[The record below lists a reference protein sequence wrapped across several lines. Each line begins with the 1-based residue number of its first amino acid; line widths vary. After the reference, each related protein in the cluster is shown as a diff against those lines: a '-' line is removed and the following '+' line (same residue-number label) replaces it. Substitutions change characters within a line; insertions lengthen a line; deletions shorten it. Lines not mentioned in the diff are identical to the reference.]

1 MFAHKEVSHKLCG
14 PTCSENTRRLLAWV
28 YCERC
33 LHILNAFW
41 AYYTQYLCWFCTR
54 KLLFS
59 AITPCHV
66 LIGQNVK
73 HASERRLCV
82 LRTWLRFTTE
92 RIKKK
97 FKNFKKFKNKWS
109 RGFLWKVRV
118 KIYIQQE
125 IISWSVTVCLR
136 SSICIACSGFFNAM
150 IKKIAIE
157 ISLSAFFFSEEAFRF
172 P

>member
-1 MFAHKEVSHKLCG
+1 MFAQKEVSHKVCG
-14 PTCSENTRRLLAWV
+14 PTCSENARRLLAWV

-66 LIGQNVK
+66 LIGKNVK
-73 HASERRLCV
+73 HASERRLRV

-92 RIKKK
+92 RIKKKK

-118 KIYIQQE
+118 KIYSARDYFM
-125 IISWSVTVCLR
+125 ISDSL
-136 SSICIACSGFFNAM
+136 FEEFNLHCM
-150 IKKIAIE
+150 
-157 ISLSAFFFSEEAFRF
+157 FRF
-172 P
+172 F